1 MGNFSKGEDRR
12 GEERREE
19 EERKRKKKRRKE
31 GEKGEKEEKKTKGQT
46 IVHWGKKRVIEILKK
61 EDFDVKIL
69 GSFSNRACEAAK
81 LMEQYTS
88 LQ

>member
-1 MGNFSKGEDRR
+1 MGAKKGNRN
-12 GEERREE
+12 
-19 EERKRKKKRRKE
+19 K
-31 GEKGEKEEKKTKGQT
+31 
-46 IVHWGKKRVIEILKK
+46 KK